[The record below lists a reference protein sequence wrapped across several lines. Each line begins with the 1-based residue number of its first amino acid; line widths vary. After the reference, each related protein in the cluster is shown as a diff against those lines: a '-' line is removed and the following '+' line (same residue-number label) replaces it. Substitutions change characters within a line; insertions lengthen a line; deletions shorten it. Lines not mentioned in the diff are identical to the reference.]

1 MIFGRAR
8 QTLVNVFRNSETF
21 SNDRPISGLGV
32 YKDLAKYP
40 SPVLLLYP
48 MALEVS
54 RMLSQTAVVLDS
66 LLTAAAESDFSDP
79 GRNFENDSSPGLLII
94 F

>member
-48 MALEVS
+48 MALEAS

-66 LLTAAAESDFSDP
+66 LLTTAAESDFADP
-79 GRNFENDSSPGLLII
+79 GRNFKIDSSPGLLII